1 LAVSADGQY
10 VAAAVALDGQVPV
23 TIRLYR
29 VSDGAL
35 LRQLTHNTTN
45 VQALAFSA
53 DGTLLASSSAD
64 GKINLL
70 RLSDL
75 VVVSSISVFE
85 SGTAVAGTALAFSPD
100 GTEIAQGDSYAAR
113 IYRLTD
119 GASLGRIPGATASVT
134 FTPDGQWLAVG
145 NNQDIRLWLVATVA
159 PLPTV
164 QTHTGSITAVA
175 YSPRGDLVASAS
187 ADLTVKMR
195 SAVDGSLVASLTGH
209 TGVVNALAFSPDG
222 DMLATGSADHTIRI
236 WRTSDFTLLNTLTGH
251 TQAVRALAF
260 SPDGSL
266 LASGSA
272 APEQVV
278 RLWSVGGMWSN
289 TITLTGT

>member
-1 LAVSADGQY
+1 PTISANGQTVAFGRSSWAGDSLVFASGNGAERAIFVSVCYPGDFGTECFGGVNALAVSADGQY
-10 VAAAVALDGQVPV
+10 VAAAVGLDGQSPG

-29 VSDGAL
+29 GSAGAL

-45 VQALAFSA
+45 VQALSFSA

-119 GASLGRIPGATASVT
+119 GAPLGRIPGATASVT

-187 ADLTVKMR
+187 A
-195 SAVDGSLVASLTGH
+195 
-209 TGVVNALAFSPDG
+209 
-222 DMLATGSADHTIRI
+222 
-236 WRTSDFTLLNTLTGH
+236 
-251 TQAVRALAF
+251 
-260 SPDGSL
+260 
-266 LASGSA
+266 
-272 APEQVV
+272 
-278 RLWSVGGMWSN
+278 
-289 TITLTGT
+289 